1 MLQWAVLGGASLA
14 LSFGTR
20 VAVAHRTHVSLTRVT
35 PNPRSG
41 RWEIIHAVHYHD
53 ALKLL
58 AARGVSDDTQPASVA
73 GRARVA
79 LEVERGFLW
88 RAGDGSSLQLFTVGA
103 ELEGDNVLV
112 YQELQPPPKPT
123 KIRVESNFL
132 QIAQS
137 QEIECVVDGASCHL
151 DSLGIVVLATLERH
165 AVAATTAHVLGR
177 TDPVT
182 RIEQTGIV
190 ELLAL
195 APSSRDARLVDLHPA
210 RHETLRAER
219 ARKAPL
225 DALRIGT
232 SHHHE
237 RHRGGGKGMQVEQHV
252 VLAQEPA
259 QHVAHSVLEI
269 RRDFFRPQIAVQV

>member
-1 MLQWAVLGGASLA
+1 MSSADLRRRRVLQWAVLGGASLA

-20 VAVAHRTHVSLTRVT
+20 VALAHRTHVSLTRVT

-79 LEVERGFLW
+79 LEVERSFLW

-132 QIAQS
+132 HDVFDDQ
-137 QEIECVVDGASCHL
+137 VNNV
-151 DSLGIVVLATLERH
+151 SLEFEKPFVVLHLRKT
-165 AVAATTAHVLGR
+165 
-177 TDPVT
+177 
-182 RIEQTGIV
+182 
-190 ELLAL
+190 
-195 APSSRDARLVDLHPA
+195 APSAEFDWRPSAAPAPAPQDSR
-210 RHETLRAER
+210 RA
-219 ARKAPL
+219 K
-225 DALRIGT
+225 
-232 SHHHE
+232 
-237 RHRGGGKGMQVEQHV
+237 
-252 VLAQEPA
+252 
-259 QHVAHSVLEI
+259 
-269 RRDFFRPQIAVQV
+269 